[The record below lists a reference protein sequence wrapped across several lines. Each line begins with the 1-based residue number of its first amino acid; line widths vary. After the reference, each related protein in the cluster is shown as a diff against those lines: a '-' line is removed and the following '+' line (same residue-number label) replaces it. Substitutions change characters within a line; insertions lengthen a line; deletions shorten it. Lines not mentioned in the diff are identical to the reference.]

1 MNSFKKI
8 NIKNG
13 TYYVF
18 EDMIKIKNLDPS
30 KIKIDE
36 NSNKFIFYL
45 FIYLLFIS
53 FLIYHMKYVTI
64 KDLSYVKINRVN
76 PSYLII
82 NKINGYIEES
92 NRNKCLTLV
101 RTNESKDTLKAYEE
115 LWHKIRNFIRS
126 IVNNR
131 DNMRNIWN

>member
-45 FIYLLFIS
+45 FIYLLFIYL
-53 FLIYHMKYVTI
+53 F
-64 KDLSYVKINRVN
+64 
-76 PSYLII
+76 SYLPHEI
-82 NKINGYIEES
+82 
-92 NRNKCLTLV
+92 
-101 RTNESKDTLKAYEE
+101 
-115 LWHKIRNFIRS
+115 
-126 IVNNR
+126 R
-131 DNMRNIWN
+131 DNKRS